1 MATIT
6 KRGQR
11 WSVQIRRKGVP
22 AQSRTFSSKAAASAW
37 ATVQEA
43 KIEAGEMPISRSILQ
58 SITVAQLLERYL
70 EEVTP
75 KKRSEVTERY
85 RLRQMQRDSLGRV
98 SLSGLE
104 SRHIA
109 DYRDR
114 RLTSVKAG
122 TIRRELS
129 LLQHAFDIAQK
140 EWGYCL
146 ASNPVRDVR
155 QPALRNAR
163 NRRLEVGEY
172 ERLEAAIDMSRN
184 TWLRPIVRLAIET
197 GLRRGEIIDLQWRWI
212 DMRQRMAHIPH
223 TKTGQPRT
231 IPLTDGA
238 LQILEGLDRS
248 GDKVFP
254 ITANALKLAW
264 TRAVR
269 RSSLIDL
276 RFHDLRHEAVSR
288 FFELG
293 LSLPEVAI
301 ISGHRDPRML
311 FRYTHLR
318 PTELAI
324 KLQGRRWSNGA
335 EDRTAK

>member
-22 AQSRTFSSKAAASAW
+22 AQSRTFASKAAASAW
-37 ATVQEA
+37 ATAQEA
-43 KIEAGEMPISRSILQ
+43 KIEAGELPVSRSGLQ
-58 SITVAQLLERYL
+58 SISLSQLLDRYI

-85 RLRQMQRDSLGRV
+85 RLRQLQRDPLGAVALSSLG
-98 SLSGLE
+98 

-114 RLTSVKAG
+114 RLTCVKAG

-129 LLQHAFDIAQK
+129 LLQHALDIAQK
-140 EWGYCL
+140 EWGFCL
-146 ASNPVRDVR
+146 GHNPVRDVR
-155 QPALRNAR
+155 QPQLRNAR
-163 NRRLEVGEY
+163 NRRLEPGEY
-172 ERLEAAIDMSRN
+172 DRLEIALRSSRSP
-184 TWLRPIVRLAIET
+184 WLAPIVRLAIET
-197 GLRRGEIIDLQWRWI
+197 GMRRGEIIDLEWRWI
-212 DMRQRMAHIPH
+212 DLGQRMAHIPH
-223 TKTGQPRT
+223 TKTGRPRT

-238 LQILEGLDRS
+238 LRILEGVGRS
-248 GDKVFP
+248 EGKVFP

-269 RSSLIDL
+269 RSRLVDL

-318 PTELAI
+318 PTALAA
-324 KLQGRRWSNGA
+324 KLEGLLWTEA
-335 EDRTAK
+335 